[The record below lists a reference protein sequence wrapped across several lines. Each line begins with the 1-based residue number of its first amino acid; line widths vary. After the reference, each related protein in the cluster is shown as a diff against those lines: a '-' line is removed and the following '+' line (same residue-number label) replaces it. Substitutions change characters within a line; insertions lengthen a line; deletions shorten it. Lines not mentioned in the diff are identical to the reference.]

1 MPNKKIP
8 YPYRS
13 ISPWVIIGISVV
25 LVGVVATQ
33 AVLNYNR
40 EKKYMGQIL
49 SEKGAALIRSFEAGS
64 ITGMMGRMGSEA
76 HLQTLME
83 ATAAQQ
89 DISYIVIADQS
100 GLVLAHNQKDKIGT
114 PFTPPL
120 FKGDAQ
126 PSDTPQW
133 RTVKGQESKD
143 YFEVYKTFLP
153 TLRGHGKHGQG
164 RGKGFGRHMMGNEHT
179 NGSHECANECAQGWI
194 RGQSR
199 QRLLDP
205 ENAPVIV
212 IGMDIAPFEHAR
224 KEDIQNSIISIALIL
239 FLGLGGIVSLFWAQ
253 NHARSRRLL
262 LDTRAFASELVAGLP
277 MGIVAVDDAAT
288 VIYVNET
295 ASIFL
300 KKALDQIKGKKAD
313 QVLPPSLLTRFDQVN
328 KGGLVS
334 EQELKLPS
342 SNGNAI
348 PVSVTITKIV
358 GSQGNFIGH
367 VFILNDLSRIRAL
380 ELEIKHKEKLAAVGI
395 LAAGVAH
402 EVRNPLSSIKGYAT
416 YFSSLFDAQSDNKKA
431 ATIMAEEVDRV
442 NRVISE
448 LLEFARPIKLEL
460 RKSRIFELVDKAL
473 RLIKYEA
480 DPAGIK
486 IISSVEPTL
495 PEVEVDKDRLTQVLL
510 NIFINAIQ
518 AMPSGGTLTVNVK
531 AVENKVQFEIS
542 DTGNGISPQDQAN
555 IFNPYFTTKKSGTGL
570 GLAIAFKI
578 IETHGGTITIES
590 LKNKGT
596 TFVISIPLE
605 QNKLD
610 EKEEDLI

>member
-1 MPNKKIP
+1 MTSENKTP
-8 YPYRS
+8 YLNRS

-25 LVGVVATQ
+25 LVGVVVTQ
-33 AVLNYNR
+33 AAMNYNR

-83 ATAAQQ
+83 ETAAQE
-89 DISYIVIADQS
+89 DISYIIITDQS
-100 GLVLAHNQKDKIGT
+100 GIILAHNEKDRIGT
-114 PFTPPL
+114 SLTPPL
-120 FKGDAQ
+120 SKADAR
-126 PSDTPQW
+126 PADSPQW
-133 RTVKGQESKD
+133 RTVKGQGSTY

-153 TLRGHGKHGQG
+153 TLRGHGQQHGP
-164 RGKGFGRHMMGNEHT
+164 GKGLRRHMMGRDHMG
-179 NGSHECANECAQGWI
+179 GSHECAKGWI

-199 QRLLDP
+199 GRLLDP
-205 ENAPVIV
+205 ENRPVIF

-224 KEDIQNSIISIALIL
+224 KEDLQNSFISLVLIL
-239 FLGLGGIVSLFWAQ
+239 FSGLGGIVSLFWAQ

-262 LDTRAFASELVAGLP
+262 SDTRAFATELVTSLP
-277 MGIVAVDDAAT
+277 MGIVAVDDGAK

-295 ASIFL
+295 ASSL
-300 KKALDQIKGKKAD
+300 LQKELDQIKDKNAG
-313 QVLPPSLLTRFDQVN
+313 QVLPTSLLSRLGRVD
-328 KGGLVS
+328 KGGIVS
-334 EQELKLPS
+334 EQELTLPA
-342 SNGNAI
+342 SNGKTI
-348 PVSVTITKIV
+348 PVSVSITKIV
-358 GSQGNFIGH
+358 GNQGNFIGH

-416 YFSSLFDAQSDNKKA
+416 YFSSLFDAQPDNKKA
-431 ATIMAEEVDRV
+431 ANIMAEEVDRV

-460 RKSRIFELVDKAL
+460 KKTRIFELVDKAL

-480 DPAGIK
+480 DPAGITVR
-486 IISSVEPTL
+486 SAVAPNL
-495 PEVEVDKDRLTQVLL
+495 PDVEVDKDRLTQVLL

-531 AVENKVQFEIS
+531 TVEKSLQFEIS
-542 DTGNGISPQDQAN
+542 DTGDGISSQDQAN

-578 IETHGGTITIES
+578 IETHGGTITIDS
-590 LKNKGT
+590 LKDKGT

-605 QNKLD
+605 QNNPGQNQ
-610 EKEEDLI
+610 EELI

>member
-1 MPNKKIP
+1 
-8 YPYRS
+8 
-13 ISPWVIIGISVV
+13 
-25 LVGVVATQ
+25 
-33 AVLNYNR
+33 
-40 EKKYMGQIL
+40 
-49 SEKGAALIRSFEAGS
+49 
-64 ITGMMGRMGSEA
+64 
-76 HLQTLME
+76 
-83 ATAAQQ
+83 
-89 DISYIVIADQS
+89 
-100 GLVLAHNQKDKIGT
+100 
-114 PFTPPL
+114 
-120 FKGDAQ
+120 
-126 PSDTPQW
+126 
-133 RTVKGQESKD
+133 
-143 YFEVYKTFLP
+143 
-153 TLRGHGKHGQG
+153 
-164 RGKGFGRHMMGNEHT
+164 
-179 NGSHECANECAQGWI
+179 
-194 RGQSR
+194 
-199 QRLLDP
+199 
-205 ENAPVIV
+205 
-212 IGMDIAPFEHAR
+212 
-224 KEDIQNSIISIALIL
+224 KEDIQNSIVSIALIL

-262 LDTRAFASELVAGLP
+262 QDTRAFASELVAGLP
-277 MGIVAVDDAAT
+277 MGIVAVDDSAK
-288 VIYVNET
+288 VLYVNET
-295 ASIFL
+295 ASVFL
-300 KKALDQIKGKKAD
+300 KKALGQIKGQKAA

-334 EQELKLPS
+334 EQELKLTS

-358 GSQGNFIGH
+358 GSQDNFIGH

-431 ATIMAEEVDRV
+431 ANIMAEEVDRV

-448 LLEFARPIKLEL
+448 LLEFARPIKLKL
-460 RKSRIFELVDKAL
+460 RRIRIFELVDKAL

-486 IISSVEPTL
+486 IISSVEPAL

-510 NIFINAIQ
+510 NMFINAIQ

-531 AVENKVQFEIS
+531 AVENRARFEIS

-605 QNKLD
+605 QNKPD
-610 EKEEDLI
+610 QNEEELI

>member
-1 MPNKKIP
+1 MMSDNKTP
-8 YPYRS
+8 YLNRS

-25 LVGVVATQ
+25 LVGVVVTQ
-33 AVLNYNR
+33 AALNYNR

-49 SEKGAALIRSFEAGS
+49 SEKGAALIRSFEAGT

-76 HLQTLME
+76 HLQTLLE
-83 ATAAQQ
+83 ETAAQE
-89 DISYIVIADQS
+89 DISYIIIADQS
-100 GLVLAHNQKDKIGT
+100 GIVLAHNQKDKIGT

-120 FKGDAQ
+120 SKEDAQ
-126 PSDTPQW
+126 PSDHPQW
-133 RTVKGQESKD
+133 RTVKGQGSKD

-153 TLRGHGKHGQG
+153 TLKGRGQG
-164 RGKGFGRHMMGNEHT
+164 KGARRHMMGGHMG
-179 NGSHECANECAQGWI
+179 GSHQCAPGWI
-194 RGQSR
+194 KGLSR

-205 ENAPVIV
+205 ENRPAIF

-224 KEDIQNSIISIALIL
+224 KEDLQNSIISIALIL

-253 NHARSRRLL
+253 NYARSRRLL
-262 LDTRAFASELVAGLP
+262 LDTRAFATELVTSLP
-277 MGIVAVDDAAT
+277 MGIVAVDDAAK

-295 ASIFL
+295 AAIL
-300 KKALDQIKGKKAD
+300 LGKELGQIKDKKAA
-313 QVLPPSLLTRFDQVN
+313 QVLPPSLLTRLDQVD
-328 KGGLVS
+328 KGGFVS

-342 SNGNAI
+342 HTGRAI
-348 PVSVTITKIV
+348 PVTVTITKIV
-358 GSQGNFIGH
+358 GAQGNFIGH
-367 VFILNDLSRIRAL
+367 VFILKDLSRIRAL
-380 ELEIKHKEKLAAVGI
+380 ELEIKQKEKLAAVGI

-416 YFSSLFDAQSDNKKA
+416 YFSSLFDPKSDNKKA
-431 ATIMAEEVDRV
+431 ANIMAEEVDRV

-448 LLEFARPIKLEL
+448 LLEFARPIQLEL
-460 RKSRIFELVDKAL
+460 KKTRIFELVDKAL

-486 IISSVEPTL
+486 IISSVEPDL

-518 AMPSGGTLTVNVK
+518 AMPSGGALTINVK
-531 AVENKVQFEIS
+531 AMEDRLQFEIL
-542 DTGNGISPQDQAN
+542 DTGSGISPQDQAN
-555 IFNPYFTTKKSGTGL
+555 IFNPYFTTKKRGTGL

-578 IETHGGTITIES
+578 IESHGGTITIES

-596 TFVISIPLE
+596 TFVISIPLK
-605 QNKLD
+605 QNKPGQN
-610 EKEEDLI
+610 KEELI

>member
-1 MPNKKIP
+1 MKSESKTP
-8 YPYRS
+8 YLNRS

-25 LVGVVATQ
+25 LVGVVVTQ
-33 AVLNYNR
+33 AAMNYNR

-49 SEKGAALIRSFEAGS
+49 SEKGAALIRSFEAGT
-64 ITGMMGRMGSEA
+64 ITGMLGRMGSEA

-83 ATAAQQ
+83 ETAAQE
-89 DISYIVIADQS
+89 DISYIAITDQS
-100 GLVLAHNQKDKIGT
+100 GMILAHNQKDRIGT
-114 PFTPPL
+114 SFTPPL
-120 FKGDAQ
+120 SKTDAQ
-126 PSDTPQW
+126 PSDHPQW
-133 RTVKGQESKD
+133 RTVKGQESKY

-153 TLRGHGKHGQG
+153 TLRGNGKHLHGQG
-164 RGKGFGRHMMGNEHT
+164 RGFRRHMMGRDHMDA
-179 NGSHECANECAQGWI
+179 SHECTQDWI

-205 ENAPVIV
+205 ENRPVIF

-224 KEDIQNSIISIALIL
+224 KEDLQNSVISLVLIL

-253 NHARSRRLL
+253 DHARSRRLL
-262 LDTRAFASELVAGLP
+262 SDTRALASELVTSLP

-295 ASIFL
+295 ASTL
-300 KKALDQIKGKKAD
+300 LQKELDQIKGKKAG
-313 QVLPPSLLTRFDQVN
+313 QVLPPPLLSRLGRVD
-328 KGGLVS
+328 KGGFMS
-334 EQELKLPS
+334 EQELNLASATGK
-342 SNGNAI
+342 AI

-358 GSQGNFIGH
+358 GNQGNFIGH
-367 VFILNDLSRIRAL
+367 VIILNDLSRIRTL
-380 ELEIKHKEKLAAVGI
+380 ELEIKQKEKLAAVGI

-416 YFSSLFDAQSDNKKA
+416 YFSSLFDAQPDNKKA
-431 ATIMAEEVDRV
+431 ANIMAEEVDRV

-460 RKSRIFELVDKAL
+460 KKIRIFELVDKAL

-486 IISSVEPTL
+486 ISSSVEPNL

-510 NIFINAIQ
+510 NVFINAIQ
-518 AMPSGGTLTVNVK
+518 AMPSGGTLTVNVRTM
-531 AVENKVQFEIS
+531 ADSLQFEIS
-542 DTGNGISPQDQAN
+542 DTGGGISPQDQAN

-578 IETHGGTITIES
+578 VETHGGTITIES
-590 LKNKGT
+590 LESKGT
-596 TFVISIPLE
+596 TFVIAIPLE
-605 QNKLD
+605 QNKPGQN
-610 EKEEDLI
+610 KEELI

>member
-1 MPNKKIP
+1 MMSDNKTP
-8 YPYRS
+8 YLNRS

-25 LVGVVATQ
+25 LVVVVVTQ
-33 AVLNYNR
+33 AAMNYNR

-64 ITGMMGRMGSEA
+64 ITGMMCRMGSEA
-76 HLQTLME
+76 HLQTLLE
-83 ATAAQQ
+83 ETAAQE
-89 DISYIVIADQS
+89 DISYIIIADQS
-100 GLVLAHNQKDKIGT
+100 GTVLAHNQKDKIGT
-114 PFTPPL
+114 PFAPPL
-120 FKGDAQ
+120 SKADAQ
-126 PSDTPQW
+126 PSDHPQW
-133 RTVKGQESKD
+133 RTVKGQGSKD

-153 TLRGHGKHGQG
+153 TLKGHGQG
-164 RGKGFGRHMMGNEHT
+164 KGFRRHMMGGHMD
-179 NGSHECANECAQGWI
+179 GSHQCA
-194 RGQSR
+194 RGRIKGLSR

-205 ENAPVIV
+205 ENRPAIF
-212 IGMDIAPFEHAR
+212 IGMDIAPFEYAR
-224 KEDIQNSIISIALIL
+224 KEDLQNSTISIALIL

-262 LDTRAFASELVAGLP
+262 LDTRAFASELVTSLP
-277 MGIVAVDDAAT
+277 MGIVAVDDGAK

-300 KKALDQIKGKKAD
+300 RKELDQIKGKKAA
-313 QVLPPSLLTRFDQVN
+313 QVLPPSLLTRLDQVD
-328 KGGLVS
+328 KGGFVS
-334 EQELKLPS
+334 EQELKLTS
-342 SNGNAI
+342 HSGKAI
-348 PVSVTITKIV
+348 PVTVTITKIV
-358 GSQGNFIGH
+358 GNQDNFIGH
-367 VFILNDLSRIRAL
+367 VFILKDLSRIRAL
-380 ELEIKHKEKLAAVGI
+380 ELEIKQKEKLAAVGI

-416 YFSSLFDAQSDNKKA
+416 YFSSLFDRQSDNKKA
-431 ATIMAEEVDRV
+431 ANIMAEEVDRV

-448 LLEFARPIKLEL
+448 LLEFARPIQLEL
-460 RKSRIFELVDKAL
+460 KKTRIFELVDKAL

-480 DPAGIK
+480 DPADIK
-486 IISSVEPTL
+486 IISSVEPNL

-531 AVENKVQFEIS
+531 TMENRLQFEIS
-542 DTGNGISPQDQAN
+542 DTGRGISAEDQAN
-555 IFNPYFTTKKSGTGL
+555 IFNPYFTTKKRGTGL

-578 IETHGGTITIES
+578 IESHGGTITIES

-605 QNKLD
+605 QNK
-610 EKEEDLI
+610 EELI

>member
-1 MPNKKIP
+1 MKSENKTP
-8 YPYRS
+8 YLNRS

-25 LVGVVATQ
+25 LVGVVVTQ
-33 AVLNYNR
+33 AAMNYNR

-49 SEKGAALIRSFEAGS
+49 SEKGAALIRSFEAGT
-64 ITGMMGRMGSEA
+64 ITGMLGRMGSEA

-83 ATAAQQ
+83 ETAAQE
-89 DISYIVIADQS
+89 DISYIAITDQS
-100 GLVLAHNQKDKIGT
+100 GMILAHNQKDRIGT
-114 PFTPPL
+114 SFTPPL
-120 FKGDAQ
+120 SKADAQ
-126 PSDTPQW
+126 PSDHPQW
-133 RTVKGQESKD
+133 RTVKGQGSKY

-153 TLRGHGKHGQG
+153 TLRGNGKHLHGQG
-164 RGKGFGRHMMGNEHT
+164 RGFRRHMMGRDHMEE
-179 NGSHECANECAQGWI
+179 SHECAQGWI

-205 ENAPVIV
+205 ENRPAIF

-224 KEDIQNSIISIALIL
+224 KEDLQNSTISIVLIL

-262 LDTRAFASELVAGLP
+262 LDTRAFASELVTSLP
-277 MGIVAVDDAAT
+277 MGIVAVDDAAK

-295 ASIFL
+295 AANFL
-300 KKALDQIKGKKAD
+300 RKKLDQIKGKKAA
-313 QVLPPSLLTRFDQVN
+313 QVLPPSLLTRLDQVD

-334 EQELKLPS
+334 EQEMKLPS
-342 SNGNAI
+342 HTGKAI
-348 PVSVTITKIV
+348 PVTVTITKIA
-358 GSQGNFIGH
+358 GTQGNFIGH
-367 VFILNDLSRIRAL
+367 VFIIKDLSRIRAL
-380 ELEIKHKEKLAAVGI
+380 ELEIKQKEKLAAVGI

-416 YFSSLFDAQSDNKKA
+416 YFSSLFDAQPDNKKA
-431 ATIMAEEVDRV
+431 ANIMAEEVDRV

-448 LLEFARPIKLEL
+448 LLEFARPIQLEL
-460 RKSRIFELVDKAL
+460 KKTKIFELVDKAL

-486 IISSVEPTL
+486 IISSVEPNL
-495 PEVEVDKDRLTQVLL
+495 PEIEVDKDRLTQVLL

-518 AMPSGGTLTVNVK
+518 AMPSGGTLSVNVK
-531 AVENKVQFEIS
+531 AVENRLQFDIS

-596 TFVISIPLE
+596 TFLISIPLK

-610 EKEEDLI
+610 HNEEELI

>member
-1 MPNKKIP
+1 MMPDNKTP
-8 YPYRS
+8 YLNRS

-25 LVGVVATQ
+25 LVGVVVTQ
-33 AVLNYNR
+33 AAMNYNR

-49 SEKGAALIRSFEAGS
+49 SEKGAALIRSFEAGT

-83 ATAAQQ
+83 ETAAQE
-89 DISYIVIADQS
+89 DISYIIIADQS
-100 GLVLAHNQKDKIGT
+100 GIVLAHNQKDKIGT

-120 FKGDAQ
+120 SKEDAQ
-126 PSDTPQW
+126 PSDHPQW
-133 RTVKGQESKD
+133 RTVKGQGSKD

-153 TLRGHGKHGQG
+153 TLNGRGQG
-164 RGKGFGRHMMGNEHT
+164 NGSRRHMMGGHMG
-179 NGSHECANECAQGWI
+179 GSRQCAPGWI
-194 RGQSR
+194 KGLSR

-205 ENAPVIV
+205 ENRPAIF

-224 KEDIQNSIISIALIL
+224 KEDLQNSIISIVLIL

-262 LDTRAFASELVAGLP
+262 LDTRAFATELVTSLP
-277 MGIVAVDDAAT
+277 MGIVAVDDAAK

-295 ASIFL
+295 AAML
-300 KKALDQIKGKKAD
+300 LGKELGRIKGKKAA
-313 QVLPPSLLTRFDQVN
+313 QVLPLFLLTRLDQVDQ
-328 KGGLVS
+328 GGFVS

-342 SNGNAI
+342 HTGRAI
-348 PVSVTITKIV
+348 PVTVTITKIV
-358 GSQGNFIGH
+358 GAQGNFIGH
-367 VFILNDLSRIRAL
+367 VFILKDLSRIRAL
-380 ELEIKHKEKLAAVGI
+380 ELEIKQKEKLAAVGI

-416 YFSSLFDAQSDNKKA
+416 YFSSLFDPKSDNKKA
-431 ATIMAEEVDRV
+431 ASIMAEEVDRV

-448 LLEFARPIKLEL
+448 LLEFARPIQLEL
-460 RKSRIFELVDKAL
+460 KKTRICELVDKAL

-486 IISSVEPTL
+486 IISSVEPDL

-518 AMPSGGTLTVNVK
+518 AMASGGTLTVNVK
-531 AVENKVQFEIS
+531 AVENSLQFEIL
-542 DTGNGISPQDQAN
+542 DTGSGISPQDQAN
-555 IFNPYFTTKKSGTGL
+555 IFNPYFTTKKRGTGL

-578 IETHGGTITIES
+578 IESHGGTITIES

-605 QNKLD
+605 QNNPGQN
-610 EKEEDLI
+610 KEELI

>member
-1 MPNKKIP
+1 MMMSDNKTP
-8 YPYRS
+8 YLNRS

-25 LVGVVATQ
+25 LVGVVVTQ
-33 AVLNYNR
+33 AAMNYNR

-76 HLQTLME
+76 HLQTLLE
-83 ATAAQQ
+83 ETAAQE
-89 DISYIVIADQS
+89 DISYIIIADQS
-100 GLVLAHNQKDKIGT
+100 GIILAHNQKEKIGDA
-114 PFTPPL
+114 FTPPL
-120 FKGDAQ
+120 SNADAQ
-126 PSDTPQW
+126 PSDHPQW
-133 RTVKGQESKD
+133 RTVKGRGSKD

-153 TLRGHGKHGQG
+153 TLRGHGQ
-164 RGKGFGRHMMGNEHT
+164 GKGLRRHMMGKDHVG
-179 NGSHECANECAQGWI
+179 GSHGCAAGWI
-194 RGQSR
+194 KGISR

-205 ENAPVIV
+205 KNRPAIF
-212 IGMDIAPFEHAR
+212 IGMDIAPFEQAR
-224 KEDIQNSIISIALIL
+224 KEDLQNSFISIVLIL

-262 LDTRAFASELVAGLP
+262 LDTRAFASELVTSLP
-277 MGIVAVDDAAT
+277 MGIVAVDNAAK

-295 ASIFL
+295 AAVFL
-300 KKALDQIKGKKAD
+300 GKALDQIKGKEAA
-313 QVLPPSLLTRFDQVN
+313 QVLPSSLLTRLDLVD
-328 KGGLVS
+328 KGGFVS
-334 EQELKLPS
+334 EQELKLS
-342 SNGNAI
+342 SHNGKSI
-348 PVSVTITKIV
+348 PVAVTITKIV
-358 GSQGNFIGH
+358 GTQDNFIGH

-380 ELEIKHKEKLAAVGI
+380 ELEIKQKEKLAAVGI

-416 YFSSLFDAQSDNKKA
+416 YFSSLFDPQSDNKKA
-431 ATIMAEEVDRV
+431 ANIMAEEVDRV

-448 LLEFARPIKLEL
+448 LLEFARPIQLEL
-460 RKSRIFELVDKAL
+460 KKTRIFELVDKAL

-480 DPAGIK
+480 DPAGIEL
-486 IISSVEPTL
+486 ISYVEPNL

-531 AVENKVQFEIS
+531 AMGNRLQFEIL

-555 IFNPYFTTKKSGTGL
+555 IFNPYFTTKKRGTGL

-596 TFVISIPLE
+596 TFVISIPLK
-605 QNKLD
+605 QNKPGQN
-610 EKEEDLI
+610 KEELI

>member
-1 MPNKKIP
+1 MMSDNKTP
-8 YPYRS
+8 YLNRS

-25 LVGVVATQ
+25 LVVVVVTQ
-33 AVLNYNR
+33 AAMNYNR

-64 ITGMMGRMGSEA
+64 ITGMMCRMGSEA
-76 HLQTLME
+76 HLQTLLE
-83 ATAAQQ
+83 ETAAQE
-89 DISYIVIADQS
+89 DISYIIIADQS
-100 GLVLAHNQKDKIGT
+100 GIVLAHNQKDKIGT
-114 PFTPPL
+114 PFAPPL
-120 FKGDAQ
+120 SKADAQ
-126 PSDTPQW
+126 PSDHPQW
-133 RTVKGQESKD
+133 RTVKGQGSKD

-153 TLRGHGKHGQG
+153 TLKGHGQG
-164 RGKGFGRHMMGNEHT
+164 KGFRRHMMGSHMD
-179 NGSHECANECAQGWI
+179 GSHQCALGRI
-194 RGQSR
+194 KGLSR

-205 ENAPVIV
+205 ENRPAIF
-212 IGMDIAPFEHAR
+212 IGMDIAPFEYAR
-224 KEDIQNSIISIALIL
+224 KEDLQNSIISIALIL

-262 LDTRAFASELVAGLP
+262 LDTRAFASELVTSLP
-277 MGIVAVDDAAT
+277 MGIVAVDDGAK

-300 KKALDQIKGKKAD
+300 RKELDQIKGKKAA
-313 QVLPPSLLTRFDQVN
+313 QVLPPSLLTRLDQVD
-328 KGGLVS
+328 KGGFVS
-334 EQELKLPS
+334 EQELKLTS
-342 SNGNAI
+342 HSGKAI
-348 PVSVTITKIV
+348 PVTVTITKIV
-358 GSQGNFIGH
+358 GNQDNFIGH
-367 VFILNDLSRIRAL
+367 VFILKDLSRIRAL
-380 ELEIKHKEKLAAVGI
+380 ELEIKQKEKLAAVGI

-416 YFSSLFDAQSDNKKA
+416 YFSSLFDRQSDNKKA
-431 ATIMAEEVDRV
+431 ANIMAEEVDRV

-448 LLEFARPIKLEL
+448 LLEFARPIQLEL
-460 RKSRIFELVDKAL
+460 KKTRIFELVDKAL

-480 DPAGIK
+480 DPADIK
-486 IISSVEPTL
+486 IISSVEPNL

-531 AVENKVQFEIS
+531 TMENRLQFEIS
-542 DTGNGISPQDQAN
+542 DTGRGISAEDQAN
-555 IFNPYFTTKKSGTGL
+555 IFNPYFTTKKRGTGL

-578 IETHGGTITIES
+578 IESHGGTITIES

-605 QNKLD
+605 QNK
-610 EKEEDLI
+610 EELI

>member
-1 MPNKKIP
+1 MMSDNKRP
-8 YPYRS
+8 YPNRS

-25 LVGVVATQ
+25 LVGVVVTQ
-33 AVLNYNR
+33 AAMNYNR

-49 SEKGAALIRSFEAGS
+49 SEKGAALIRSFEAGT

-76 HLQTLME
+76 HLQTLLE
-83 ATAAQQ
+83 ETAAQK
-89 DISYIVIADQS
+89 DISYIVITDQS
-100 GLVLAHNQKDKIGT
+100 GIVLAHNQKNKIGAA
-114 PFTPPL
+114 FTPAL
-120 FKGDAQ
+120 SKADVQ
-126 PSDTPQW
+126 PSDRPQW

-153 TLRGHGKHGQG
+153 TLRGHGQHGQS
-164 RGKGFGRHMMGNEHT
+164 KGLRRHMVGRDHMD
-179 NGSHECANECAQGWI
+179 GSHEGAQVWI

-205 ENAPVIV
+205 ENRPAIF

-224 KEDIQNSIISIALIL
+224 KEDLQNSTISIVLIL

-262 LDTRAFASELVAGLP
+262 LDTRAFASELVTSLP
-277 MGIVAVDDAAT
+277 MGIVAVDDAAK
-288 VIYVNET
+288 VIYVNGT
-295 ASIFL
+295 AALFL
-300 KKALDQIKGKKAD
+300 RKELDQIKGKKAA
-313 QVLPPSLLTRFDQVN
+313 QVLPPSLLTRLDQVD
-328 KGGLVS
+328 KGGFVS

-342 SNGNAI
+342 HTGKSI
-348 PVSVTITKIV
+348 PVTVTITKIV
-358 GSQGNFIGH
+358 GTQNNFIGH

-380 ELEIKHKEKLAAVGI
+380 ELEIKQKEKLAAVGI

-416 YFSSLFDAQSDNKKA
+416 YFSSLFDPQSDNKKA
-431 ATIMAEEVDRV
+431 ANIMAEEVDRV

-448 LLEFARPIKLEL
+448 LLEFTRPIQLEL
-460 RKSRIFELVDKAL
+460 KKTRIFELVDKAL

-486 IISSVEPTL
+486 IINSVEPNL

-531 AVENKVQFEIS
+531 AMENRLQFEIS
-542 DTGNGISPQDQAN
+542 DTGGGISPQDQAN
-555 IFNPYFTTKKSGTGL
+555 IFNPYFTTKKRGTGL

-596 TFVISIPLE
+596 TFVISIPMK
-605 QNKLD
+605 QNKPGQN
-610 EKEEDLI
+610 KEELI

>member
-1 MPNKKIP
+1 MSDNKTA
-8 YPYRS
+8 YLNRS

-25 LVGVVATQ
+25 LVGVVVTQ
-33 AVLNYNR
+33 AAMNYNR

-49 SEKGAALIRSFEAGS
+49 SEKGAALIRSFEAGT

-76 HLQTLME
+76 HLQTLLE
-83 ATAAQQ
+83 ETAAQE
-89 DISYIVIADQS
+89 DISYIIIADQS
-100 GLVLAHNQKDKIGT
+100 GIVLAHNQKDKIGAA
-114 PFTPPL
+114 FTPPL
-120 FKGDAQ
+120 SKADAQ
-126 PSDTPQW
+126 PSDYPQW
-133 RTVKGQESKD
+133 RTVKGQGSKD

-153 TLRGHGKHGQG
+153 TLRGHGQNGQG
-164 RGKGFGRHMMGNEHT
+164 KGLRSHMMGRGHMG
-179 NGSHECANECAQGWI
+179 GSHECAQDWI

-205 ENAPVIV
+205 ENRPAIF

-224 KEDIQNSIISIALIL
+224 KEDLQNSIISIVLIL

-262 LDTRAFASELVAGLP
+262 LDTRAFASELVTSLP
-277 MGIVAVDDAAT
+277 MGIVAVDDAAK

-300 KKALDQIKGKKAD
+300 KKELDQIKGKKAA
-313 QVLPPSLLTRFDQVN
+313 QVLPPSLLKRLDQVD
-328 KGGLVS
+328 KGGFVS

-342 SNGNAI
+342 PSGKAI
-348 PVSVTITKIV
+348 PVTVTITKIV
-358 GSQGNFIGH
+358 GTQDNFIGH

-380 ELEIKHKEKLAAVGI
+380 ELEIKQKEKLAAVGI

-416 YFSSLFDAQSDNKKA
+416 YFSSLFDPQSDNKKA
-431 ATIMAEEVDRV
+431 ANIMAEEVDRV

-448 LLEFARPIKLEL
+448 LLEFARPIQLEL
-460 RKSRIFELVDKAL
+460 KKTRIFELVDKAL

-486 IISSVEPTL
+486 LISYVEPNL

-531 AVENKVQFEIS
+531 AMENRLQFEIL

-555 IFNPYFTTKKSGTGL
+555 IFNPYFTTKKRGTGL

-596 TFVISIPLE
+596 TFVISIPLK
-605 QNKLD
+605 QNKPGQN
-610 EKEEDLI
+610 KEELT

>member
-1 MPNKKIP
+1 MMSDKETP
-8 YPYRS
+8 YSNRS

-25 LVGVVATQ
+25 LVGVVVIQ
-33 AVLNYNR
+33 AALNYNR

-49 SEKGAALIRSFEAGS
+49 SEKGAALIRSFEAGT

-76 HLQTLME
+76 HLQTLLE
-83 ATAAQQ
+83 ETAAQE

-100 GLVLAHNQKDKIGT
+100 GIILAHNEKDKIGT
-114 PFTPPL
+114 LFAPPFS
-120 FKGDAQ
+120 KADARA
-126 PSDTPQW
+126 SDHPRW
-133 RTVKGQESKD
+133 RTVKGQGAKE

-153 TLRGHGKHGQG
+153 KLSVHGKGL
-164 RGKGFGRHMMGNEHT
+164 GRHKMGGCMDGTHRC
-179 NGSHECANECAQGWI
+179 SQSWI
-194 RGQSR
+194 KGPARL
-199 QRLLDP
+199 RLLDP
-205 ENAPVIV
+205 ENRPVIF

-224 KEDIQNSIISIALIL
+224 KEDLQNNTISIALIL

-262 LDTRAFASELVAGLP
+262 LDTRAFASELVTSLP
-277 MGIVAVDDAAT
+277 MGIVAVDESEK

-295 ASIFL
+295 AAMLL
-300 KKALDQIKGKKAD
+300 KKELDLIKEKSAA
-313 QVLPPSLLTRFDQVN
+313 QVLPPSLLELFDRVD
-328 KGGLVS
+328 KGGSVS
-334 EQELKLPS
+334 EQELKLS
-342 SNGNAI
+342 SYTGRAI
-348 PVSVTITKIV
+348 PVTVTITKIV
-358 GSQGNFIGH
+358 GTRENFIGH
-367 VFILNDLSRIRAL
+367 VFILKDLSRIRAL
-380 ELEIKHKEKLAAVGI
+380 ELEIKQKEKLAAVGI

-431 ATIMAEEVDRV
+431 ANIMAEEVDRV

-448 LLEFARPIKLEL
+448 LLEFARPIELEL
-460 RKSRIFELVDKAL
+460 KKTRVFELVDKAL

-486 IISSVEPTL
+486 IISSVEPNL

-510 NIFINAIQ
+510 NMFINAIQ
-518 AMPSGGTLTVNVK
+518 AMPSGGTLTVNVRTM
-531 AVENKVQFEIS
+531 ENNLQFEIS

-555 IFNPYFTTKKSGTGL
+555 IFNPYFTTKKQGTGL

-590 LKNKGT
+590 LENQGT
-596 TFVISIPLE
+596 TFMISIPLE
-605 QNKLD
+605 QNN
-610 EKEEDLI
+610 EELI

>member
-1 MPNKKIP
+1 MIMMSENKTS
-8 YPYRS
+8 YLNRS

-25 LVGVVATQ
+25 LVGVVVTQ
-33 AVLNYNR
+33 AVMNYNR

-49 SEKGAALIRSFEAGS
+49 SEKGAALIRSFEAGT

-76 HLQTLME
+76 HLQTLLE
-83 ATAAQQ
+83 ETAAQE
-89 DISYIVIADQS
+89 DISYIIIADQS
-100 GLVLAHNQKDKIGT
+100 GIVLAHNQEDKIGS

-120 FKGDAQ
+120 SKADAQ
-126 PSDTPQW
+126 PADHPQW
-133 RTVKGQESKD
+133 RTVKGQGSKD

-153 TLRGHGKHGQG
+153 TLTGHGQG
-164 RGKGFGRHMMGNEHT
+164 KGFRRHMMGKHM
-179 NGSHECANECAQGWI
+179 NGSHECVQNWI
-194 RGQSR
+194 KGPSR

-205 ENAPVIV
+205 QKRPAIF
-212 IGMDIAPFEHAR
+212 IGMDIAPFEQAR
-224 KEDIQNSIISIALIL
+224 REDIQNSIISIVLIL

-262 LDTRAFASELVAGLP
+262 LDTRAFASELVTSLP
-277 MGIVAVDDAAT
+277 MGIVAVDDAAK

-300 KKALDQIKGKKAD
+300 RKALDQIKGKNAA
-313 QVLPPSLLTRFDQVN
+313 QVLPPSLLALLDQVDQ
-328 KGGLVS
+328 GGFVS

-342 SNGNAI
+342 RTGSAI
-348 PVSVTITKIV
+348 PVTVTITKIV
-358 GSQGNFIGH
+358 GDRENFIGH
-367 VFILNDLSRIRAL
+367 VFILKDLSRIRAL
-380 ELEIKHKEKLAAVGI
+380 ELEIKQKEKLAAVGI

-416 YFSSLFDAQSDNKKA
+416 YFSSLFDPQSDNKKA
-431 ATIMAEEVDRV
+431 ANIMADEVDRV

-448 LLEFARPIKLEL
+448 LLEFARPIELEL
-460 RKSRIFELVDKAL
+460 KKTRIFELVDKAL

-486 IISSVEPTL
+486 IISSVEPQL
-495 PEVEVDKDRLTQVLL
+495 LEVEVDKDRLIQVLL

-531 AVENKVQFEIS
+531 ARENMLQFAIS
-542 DTGNGISPQDQAN
+542 DTGSGISPQDQAN
-555 IFNPYFTTKKSGTGL
+555 IFNPYFTTKKRGTGL

-578 IETHGGTITIES
+578 IESHGGTITIES

-596 TFVISIPLE
+596 TFVITIPLKQNTLE
-605 QNKLD
+605 QNK
-610 EKEEDLI
+610 EELI

>member
-1 MPNKKIP
+1 MMPDNKTP
-8 YPYRS
+8 YLNRS

-25 LVGVVATQ
+25 LVGVVVTQ
-33 AVLNYNR
+33 AAMNYNR

-49 SEKGAALIRSFEAGS
+49 SEKGAALIRSFEAGT

-83 ATAAQQ
+83 ETAAQE
-89 DISYIVIADQS
+89 DISYIIIADQL
-100 GLVLAHNQKDKIGT
+100 GIVLAHNQKDKIGT

-120 FKGDAQ
+120 SKGEAQ
-126 PSDTPQW
+126 PSDHPQW
-133 RTVKGQESKD
+133 RTVKGQGSKD

-153 TLRGHGKHGQG
+153 TLKGRGQG
-164 RGKGFGRHMMGNEHT
+164 KGARRHMMGGHMG
-179 NGSHECANECAQGWI
+179 GSHQCAPGWI
-194 RGQSR
+194 KGLSR

-205 ENAPVIV
+205 ENRPAIF

-224 KEDIQNSIISIALIL
+224 KEDLQNSIISIVLIL

-262 LDTRAFASELVAGLP
+262 LDTRAFASELVTSLP
-277 MGIVAVDDAAT
+277 MGIVAVDDAAK

-295 ASIFL
+295 AAML
-300 KKALDQIKGKKAD
+300 LGKELDQIKGKKAA
-313 QVLPPSLLTRFDQVN
+313 QVLPPFLLTRLDQVD
-328 KGGLVS
+328 KGGFVS

-342 SNGNAI
+342 HTGRAI
-348 PVSVTITKIV
+348 PVTVTITKIV
-358 GSQGNFIGH
+358 GAQGNFIGH
-367 VFILNDLSRIRAL
+367 VFILKDLSRIRAL
-380 ELEIKHKEKLAAVGI
+380 ELEIKQKEKLAAVGI

-416 YFSSLFDAQSDNKKA
+416 YFSSLFDPKSDNKKA
-431 ATIMAEEVDRV
+431 ASIMAEEVDRV

-448 LLEFARPIKLEL
+448 LLEFARPIQLEL
-460 RKSRIFELVDKAL
+460 KKTRIFELVDKAL

-486 IISSVEPTL
+486 IISSVEPDL

-531 AVENKVQFEIS
+531 AMENRLQFEIL
-542 DTGNGISPQDQAN
+542 DTGSGISPQDQAN
-555 IFNPYFTTKKSGTGL
+555 IFNPYFTTKKRGTGL

-578 IETHGGTITIES
+578 IESHGGTITIES

-605 QNKLD
+605 QNKPGQN
-610 EKEEDLI
+610 KEELI

>member
-1 MPNKKIP
+1 MISKHKTPRLN
-8 YPYRS
+8 RS

-25 LVGVVATQ
+25 LVGVVVTQ
-33 AVLNYNR
+33 AAMNYNR

-83 ATAAQQ
+83 ETAALE
-89 DISYIVIADQS
+89 DISYIVITDQS
-100 GLVLAHNQKDKIGT
+100 GMILAHDQKDKIGT
-114 PFTPPL
+114 SFAPAL
-120 FKGDAQ
+120 SKADAQ
-126 PSDTPQW
+126 PSDHPQW
-133 RTVKGQESKD
+133 RTVKGRGSKD

-153 TLRGHGKHGQG
+153 TLREHGQHPHGQG
-164 RGKGFGRHMMGNEHT
+164 KGLRRHMMGKGHM
-179 NGSHECANECAQGWI
+179 GDSHACSQGWI

-199 QRLLDP
+199 ARLLDP
-205 ENAPVIV
+205 ENRPVIF
-212 IGMDIAPFEHAR
+212 IGMDIEPFEHAR
-224 KEDIQNSIISIALIL
+224 KEDLQNSFMSIVLIL
-239 FLGLGGIVSLFWAQ
+239 FLGLAGIVSLFWAQ

-262 LDTRAFASELVAGLP
+262 SDTRAFASELVTSLP
-277 MGIVAVDDAAT
+277 MGIVAVDDGGK

-295 ASIFL
+295 ASTL
-300 KKALDQIKGKKAD
+300 LQKKLDQIKDKNAGR
-313 QVLPPSLLTRFDQVN
+313 VLPAFLLSRLGRVDN
-328 KGGLVS
+328 GGVVS

-342 SNGNAI
+342 AGGRAV

-358 GSQGNFIGH
+358 GAQCNFIGH

-380 ELEIKHKEKLAAVGI
+380 EREIKHKEKLAAVGT

-416 YFSSLFDAQSDNKKA
+416 YFSSLFDAQPDNKKA
-431 ATIMAEEVDRV
+431 ANIMAEEVDRV

-448 LLEFARPIKLEL
+448 LLEFARPIKLDL
-460 RKSRIFELVDKAL
+460 KKTRIFELVDKAL

-480 DPAGIK
+480 DPAGVK
-486 IISSVEPTL
+486 ISSAVAPDL

-510 NIFINAIQ
+510 NVFINAIQ

-531 AVENKVQFEIS
+531 TVEKRLHFEIS
-542 DTGNGISPQDQAN
+542 DTGGGISAEDQAN

-578 IETHGGTITIES
+578 VETHGGTITIES
-590 LKNKGT
+590 LKDTGT
-596 TFVISIPLE
+596 TFVISIPLAQHNPG
-605 QNKLD
+605 QNQ
-610 EKEEDLI
+610 EELI

>member
-1 MPNKKIP
+1 MSDKKIP
-8 YPYRS
+8 YPYRP

-33 AVLNYNR
+33 AALNYNR

-49 SEKGAALIRSFEAGS
+49 SEKGGALIRSFEAGT

-76 HLQTLME
+76 HLQTLMDE
-83 ATAAQQ
+83 TAAQQ

-114 PFTPPL
+114 PFTPRL
-120 FKGDAQ
+120 SRGDAK
-126 PSDTPQW
+126 PSDFPQW

-143 YFEVYKTFLP
+143 YFEVYKIFLP
-153 TLRGHGKHGQG
+153 TLRRHGKHGQVN
-164 RGKGFGRHMMGNEHT
+164 GKKFRKHIMERCHT
-179 NGSHECANECAQGWI
+179 DGPHACARDWI
-194 RGQSR
+194 RGKSR
-199 QRLLDP
+199 KRLLDT

-224 KEDIQNSIISIALIL
+224 KEDIQNSIVSIALIL

-262 LDTRAFASELVAGLP
+262 QDTRAFASELVAGLP
-277 MGIVAVDDAAT
+277 MGIVAVDDSAK
-288 VIYVNET
+288 VLYVNET
-295 ASIFL
+295 ASVFL
-300 KKALDQIKGKKAD
+300 KKALGQIKGQKAA

-334 EQELKLPS
+334 EQELKLTS

-358 GSQGNFIGH
+358 GSQDNFIGH

-431 ATIMAEEVDRV
+431 ANIMAEEVDRV

-448 LLEFARPIKLEL
+448 LLEFARPIKLKL
-460 RKSRIFELVDKAL
+460 RRIRIFELVDKAL

-486 IISSVEPTL
+486 IISSVEPAL

-510 NIFINAIQ
+510 NMFINAIQ

-531 AVENKVQFEIS
+531 AVENRARFEIS

-605 QNKLD
+605 QNKPD
-610 EKEEDLI
+610 QNEEELI